1 MKLSVIIV
9 NYNVRYFLEQCI
21 ISVQKASRAIDAE
34 IIIVDNN
41 STDDSCDMVKD
52 SFPHIT
58 LIENKE
64 NVGFSIANNQGVAIA
79 KGDYVCILNPDTAVA
94 ENVFTKAL
102 HYADSLKDLG
112 ALGCYLMDG
121 TGYFLPESKRN
132 LPTPM
137 VSALKLLGF
146 SKKYYANAVSRDDK
160 GNVAVLVGAF
170 MLLKRSVYT
179 KVNGFDQ
186 DYFMYGEDI
195 DLSYKLEK
203 AGCKNY
209 YLGNVTTLH
218 YKGESTTKNKIYLQR
233 FYGAMTI
240 FYKKHFTTNFL
251 MDGAIKCMVWL
262 KTNLFSHSG
271 NHRPKTKQIKAGY
284 IMTEDLALFSK
295 ISAVIDVPLKA
306 TSKSIF
312 QDTLHSNTLF
322 VFDAAYMSYDQI
334 FTVMKQLQGLG
345 NHFRI
350 RPPNCDFILGSDQSD
365 QKGSVLVF

>member
-21 ISVQKASRAIDAE
+21 ISVQKATRAIDAE

-52 SFPHIT
+52 NPFHQIT

-64 NVGFSIANNQGVAIA
+64 NVGFSTANNQGVAIA

-94 ENVFTKAL
+94 EDVFTKAL

-121 TGYFLPESKRN
+121 TGRFLPESKRN
-132 LPTPM
+132 LPTPL

-179 KVNGFDQ
+179 K
-186 DYFMYGEDI
+186 
-195 DLSYKLEK
+195 K
-203 AGCKNY
+203 
-209 YLGNVTTLH
+209 
-218 YKGESTTKNKIYLQR
+218 
-233 FYGAMTI
+233 
-240 FYKKHFTTNFL
+240 
-251 MDGAIKCMVWL
+251 
-262 KTNLFSHSG
+262 
-271 NHRPKTKQIKAGY
+271 
-284 IMTEDLALFSK
+284 
-295 ISAVIDVPLKA
+295 
-306 TSKSIF
+306 
-312 QDTLHSNTLF
+312 
-322 VFDAAYMSYDQI
+322 
-334 FTVMKQLQGLG
+334 
-345 NHFRI
+345 
-350 RPPNCDFILGSDQSD
+350 
-365 QKGSVLVF
+365 